1 MFETFS
7 YLALQQY
14 WWVIISLL
22 GALLVFMMFVQGGQS
37 LIYSLAKSNEDRDIL
52 LMSIGTKWELTF
64 TTLVTFGGAFF
75 ASFPLF
81 YSTSFGGAYW
91 VWMAILFCFVVQAVS
106 YSYRKSPA
114 NFLGTKTFDAFLFAN
129 GLGGTVL
136 IGTAVGT
143 FFNGAE
149 FSVNELN
156 FSSWESNWGG
166 LEAVLTFHNVVLG
179 LTVFFLSR
187 VIALMYYRTNIED
200 DIILSRIKK
209 SLRNNAIL
217 FLVFFLYFAITL
229 MLKQGYAYD
238 ETGKV
243 FLEDYKYF
251 HNLLELPLVTLI
263 FLAGVVMVLIGLF
276 TAYFKDSKKSI
287 WIAGPGVVL
296 TVFALFL
303 FAGFNNTCFYPS
315 AFDPQSSLTIE
326 NASSSKFTLTVM
338 SYVSLLVPFVLAYIW
353 YTWKQLSKTTITRE
367 EAKNDYH

>member
-1 MFETFS
+1 MFETLS

-22 GALLVFMMFVQGGQS
+22 GALLVFMMFVQGGQT
-37 LIYSLAKSNEDRDIL
+37 LIYSLAKTDEDRDIL
-52 LMSIGTKWELTF
+52 LMSIGTKWEITF

-91 VWMAILFCFVVQAVS
+91 VWMAILFCFIVQAVS

-143 FFNGAE
+143 FFNGAQ
-149 FSVNELN
+149 FSVNDMN
-156 FSSWESNWGG
+156 FSQWETSWGG
-166 LEAVLTFHNVVLG
+166 LEAVLNPHNVALG
-179 LTVFFLSR
+179 LTVFFLAR
-187 VIALMYYRTNIED
+187 LVALMYFRTNIDD
-200 DIILSRIKK
+200 DIILGRTKK
-209 SLRNNAIL
+209 AIRNNAIP
-217 FLVFFLYFAITL
+217 FLVFFLYFAIAL
-229 MLKQGYAYD
+229 MLKKGFAYD
-238 ETGKV
+238 ANGHV
-243 FLEDYKYF
+243 FMQDYKFF
-251 HNLLELPLVTLI
+251 HNLLELPIVTAVFLI
-263 FLAGVVMVLIGLF
+263 GVVMVLWGLF

-287 WIAGPGVVL
+287 WIAGPGVVF

-303 FAGFNNTCFYPS
+303 FAGLNNTSFYPS
-315 AFDPQSSLTIE
+315 AYDLQSSLTIQ
-326 NASSSKFTLTVM
+326 NASSSKFTLTAM

-353 YTWKQLSKTTITRE
+353 YTWKQLNKTDITRE
-367 EAKNDYH
+367 IARNDYH